1 MQTMDSVCEML
12 LPIIIRPELSAQ
24 PFIERIE
31 IEVVTAFAVFLTRL
45 LDVQADSL
53 PMSRHFP

>member
-1 MQTMDSVCEML
+1 MDSVCEML